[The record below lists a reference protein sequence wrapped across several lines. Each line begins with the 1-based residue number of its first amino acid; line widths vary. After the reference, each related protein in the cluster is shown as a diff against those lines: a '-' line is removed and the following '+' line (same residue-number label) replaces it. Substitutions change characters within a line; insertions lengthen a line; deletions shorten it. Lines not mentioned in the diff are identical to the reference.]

1 MATFLMFGKYSPQAL
16 DRMSAERT
24 ASAVDLIKK
33 FGGEVQSMYATLGVN
48 DLVFVVSF
56 PSTEDAIKASVA
68 LGKMTG
74 IAFSTAPAVTVA
86 EFDKLMGDL

>member
-56 PSTEDAIKASVA
+56 PSTEDAMKASVA
-68 LGKMTG
+68 LSKMTG

>member
-16 DRMSAERT
+16 DQMSAQRT
-24 ASAVDLIKK
+24 ASAVDLLKK

-56 PSTEDAIKASVA
+56 PTTEDAMKASVA
-68 LGKMTG
+68 LSKMSA

-86 EFDKLMGDL
+86 DFDKLMGDL

>member
-16 DRMSAERT
+16 DQMSAART
-24 ASAVDLIKK
+24 ASAVELIKK
-33 FGGEVQSMYATLGVN
+33 LGGEVQSMYATLGVN

-56 PSTEDAIKASVA
+56 PGMEEAMKASVA
-68 LGKMTG
+68 LSKMSG

-86 EFDKLMGDL
+86 DFDKLMGDL